1 MSPIEAHLLFS
12 VFCWSKSNQNVANK
26 RYDSK
31 IKCDYETI
39 LASLTVTLTI
49 PMSSQSLFAL
59 FQLNFQILATYC
71 WICPFVFSMMYA
83 DDIHW
88 YDTEL
93 NIYSVH
99 LNIYFSVAIFLFL
112 NSFFFIV
119 TVTATSTDT
128 ATAAVVR
135 YQSVLFDLFRMFSGR
150 LNRFSLRIHDTNRKH
165 NENEIQL
172 VSEYVYK
179 PLFLSSQ
186 WSTNGVRD
194 FLQSIRFLHFSHFK
208 VCKKWKKTR
217 TDNFRSVF
225 YFYCILQIL
234 GTWKCLSTYCYFI
247 CWAVLFPL
255 LHVFW
260 FYQRFFY
267 QARYVSNI
275 WTDPVMRK
283 T

>member
-1 MSPIEAHLLFS
+1 
-12 VFCWSKSNQNVANK
+12 
-26 RYDSK
+26 
-31 IKCDYETI
+31 
-39 LASLTVTLTI
+39 
-49 PMSSQSLFAL
+49 
-59 FQLNFQILATYC
+59 
-71 WICPFVFSMMYA
+71 MYA

-93 NIYSVH
+93 NIYNVH

-112 NSFFFIV
+112 NSFFFFIV
-119 TVTATSTDT
+119 TVTNT
-128 ATAAVVR
+128 ATHTCYCCCCCCSISISVVR
-135 YQSVLFDLFRMFSGR
+135 FI
-150 LNRFSLRIHDTNRKH
+150 LNVQWPIESIQFENSWYKSTH

-186 WSTNGVRD
+186 WTTNGVRD

-217 TDNFRSVF
+217 TDDFRSVF

-255 LHVFW
+255 LYVFW